1 MYENLEV
8 EMLKKKIGK
17 SDIARTIKK
26 TDRCVRD
33 KMSGKGDFTWG
44 EVNIIRDTHFPEC
57 SIEYLFA
64 VTS

>member
-1 MYENLEV
+1 MYGNLEV
-8 EMLKKKIGK
+8 EMLRKTINKC
-17 SDIARTIKK
+17 DMARTVKK

-33 KMSGKGDFTWG
+33 KMSGKGDFTWS
-44 EVNIIRDTHFPEC
+44 EVNTIRDTRFPEC